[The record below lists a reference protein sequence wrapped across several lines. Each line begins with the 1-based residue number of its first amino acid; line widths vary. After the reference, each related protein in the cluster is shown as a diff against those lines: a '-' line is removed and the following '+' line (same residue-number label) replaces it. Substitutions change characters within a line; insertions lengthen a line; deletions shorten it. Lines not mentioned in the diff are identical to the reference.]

1 MIEQASLVIGNDN
14 FAVKENSFLGYAL
27 NQNLYVPREMDV
39 VRATTAT
46 RVNEQGLIEVV
57 PRNLFTYSEQFND
70 ASWVKAGVSVTTNT
84 TTAPDGT
91 LTADSVIENSATA
104 TQHRMAKFSISLTS
118 GTTYTISAY
127 VKRGV
132 GSRNVQFGG
141 SGTGVWIRVYFDLTN
156 GTVGSQVNGTG
167 TITNVGDGW
176 YKITATGVCDL
187 TGNNTFFLANT
198 NGTTSGSETYNGD
211 GVSSIVWWGAQ
222 LESGSSATEYFPT
235 TDRLDVPRVDY
246 SNGTPSILVEPQR
259 TNLALRSEQFDNASW
274 EKVTSASITSS
285 SIISPSGLTNANTL
299 NILLLNSAVRQGVNS
314 ITSSTIYTFS
324 FYAKKSVSG
333 GANSI
338 RFTTNNTSIWNT
350 GFSTKYTLND
360 NWQKFTYS
368 GNLITIGVSS
378 YLILGGI
385 KQDGTGDTDCIGNV
399 DIWGAQLEVGS
410 YQTSYIPTV
419 ASTVTR
425 NADVISKTGISSL
438 IGQTEGTLFVDIVFI
453 DVTTANAIG
462 INNGTGSDRV
472 VVFSGS
478 GLLFA
483 QVRVGNVSQFF
494 YNTPVLVG
502 TRYKAAIAYK
512 GSDFAFYVNGNQ
524 IAVGSTGTVPTCSVF
539 SYDAGSGGSPF
550 LGKNNSSQL
559 YKTRLTNAELAQLTT
574 L

>member
-222 LESGSSATEYFPT
+222 LEA
-235 TDRLDVPRVDY
+235 
-246 SNGTPSILVEPQR
+246 
-259 TNLALRSEQFDNASW
+259 
-274 EKVTSASITSS
+274 
-285 SIISPSGLTNANTL
+285 
-299 NILLLNSAVRQGVNS
+299 
-314 ITSSTIYTFS
+314 
-324 FYAKKSVSG
+324 
-333 GANSI
+333 GAN
-338 RFTTNNTSIWNT
+338 
-350 GFSTKYTLND
+350 
-360 NWQKFTYS
+360 
-368 GNLITIGVSS
+368 
-378 YLILGGI
+378 
-385 KQDGTGDTDCIGNV
+385 
-399 DIWGAQLEVGS
+399 A
-410 YQTSYIPTV
+410 TSYIPTV

-425 NADVISKTGISSL
+425 NADVIYKTGISSL
-438 IGQTEGTLFVDIVFI
+438 IGQTDGTIYAEINFKNASSKI
-453 DVTTANAIG
+453 DVNRIIELTDGTNTNRIIIAFGGTNALLTRVTASGVEQASFSASISLG
-462 INNGTGSDRV
+462 INKIALGYSASGVVLYING
-472 VVFSGS
+472 
-478 GLLFA
+478 
-483 QVRVGNVSQFF
+483 
-494 YNTPVLVG
+494 VLMQSNLSATIPATSRINLGYQG
-502 TRYKAAIAYK
+502 TTSA
-512 GSDFAFYVNGNQ
+512 
-524 IAVGSTGTVPTCSVF
+524 
-539 SYDAGSGGSPF
+539 
-550 LGKNNSSQL
+550 SQL
-559 YKTRLTNAELAQLTT
+559 NDFINLATIWKTRLTNAELAQLTT

>member
-1 MIEQASLVIGNDN
+1 MSLLEQASLVITPN
-14 FAVKENSFLGYAL
+14 AYKENILYSVVPNTTLGDM
-27 NQNLYVPREMDV
+27 NV

-46 RVNEQGLIEVV
+46 RVNSVGLIESVGV
-57 PRNLFTYSEQFND
+57 NIPRIDYTNGSCPSILVEPQRTNLLTYSEQFND

-222 LESGSSATEYFPT
+222 LEA
-235 TDRLDVPRVDY
+235 
-246 SNGTPSILVEPQR
+246 
-259 TNLALRSEQFDNASW
+259 
-274 EKVTSASITSS
+274 
-285 SIISPSGLTNANTL
+285 
-299 NILLLNSAVRQGVNS
+299 
-314 ITSSTIYTFS
+314 
-324 FYAKKSVSG
+324 
-333 GANSI
+333 GAN
-338 RFTTNNTSIWNT
+338 
-350 GFSTKYTLND
+350 
-360 NWQKFTYS
+360 
-368 GNLITIGVSS
+368 
-378 YLILGGI
+378 
-385 KQDGTGDTDCIGNV
+385 
-399 DIWGAQLEVGS
+399 A
-410 YQTSYIPTV
+410 TSYIPTV

-425 NADVISKTGISSL
+425 NADVIYKTGISSL
-438 IGQTEGTLFVDIVFI
+438 IGQTDGTIYAEINFKNASSKI
-453 DVTTANAIG
+453 DVNRIIELTDGTNTNRIIIAFGGTNALLTRVTASGVEQASFSASISLG
-462 INNGTGSDRV
+462 INKIALGYSASGVVLYING
-472 VVFSGS
+472 
-478 GLLFA
+478 
-483 QVRVGNVSQFF
+483 
-494 YNTPVLVG
+494 VLMQSNLSATIPATSRINLGYQG
-502 TRYKAAIAYK
+502 TTSA
-512 GSDFAFYVNGNQ
+512 
-524 IAVGSTGTVPTCSVF
+524 
-539 SYDAGSGGSPF
+539 
-550 LGKNNSSQL
+550 SQL
-559 YKTRLTNAELAQLTT
+559 NDFINLATIWKTRLTNAELAQLTT

>member
-39 VRATTAT
+39 VRATTTT